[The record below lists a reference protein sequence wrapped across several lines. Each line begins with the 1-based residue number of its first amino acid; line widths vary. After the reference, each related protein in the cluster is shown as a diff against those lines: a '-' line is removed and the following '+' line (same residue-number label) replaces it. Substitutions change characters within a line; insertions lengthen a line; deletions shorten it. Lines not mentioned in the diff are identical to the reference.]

1 MSGSDHVYGRKV
13 DKTGRSTGKFAS
25 SKTRKGHGPIDDQF
39 LWLGRRMLDSPAM
52 KAVSGPALKI
62 LMRIGLEHLAHGGAG
77 NGHLP
82 VTYQNFRAEGVAKS
96 TIALALAELIALG
109 FIERTD
115 AGRMGWGEDKGRPS
129 TYRLTWLGTAE
140 RSKPTN
146 EWQRHKSVE
155 DAEKAVVEAR
165 AAVQG
170 KRKAK
175 RDAVAPPQ
183 PAPKAL
189 AG

>member
-25 SKTRKGHGPIDDQF
+25 SKTRKGHGPIGEQF
-39 LWLGRRMLDSPAM
+39 FWQGRGMLESPAM
-52 KAVSGPALKI
+52 TVISGPALKI
-62 LMRIGLEHLAHGGAG
+62 LMRIGREHLAHGGAE
-77 NGHLP
+77 NGRLP
-82 VTYQNFRAEGVAKS
+82 VTYQDFKAAGVARS
-96 TIALALAELIALG
+96 TIALALAELVALG
-109 FIERTD
+109 LIERTD

-129 TYRLTWLGTAE
+129 TYRLTWIGTAE

-155 DAEKAVVEAR
+155 DAEQAVAEAR

-170 KRKAK
+170 RRKAK
-175 RDAVAPPQ
+175 GEAETLPQ
-183 PAPKAL
+183 PAPRAL